1 MLLITTLFNQNS
13 HISILGKY
21 MTFND
26 RLTMKIIK
34 KLLLSPWTALVTLVL
49 VLGIKIAEPVFVEST
64 RLNYFDQL
72 ITSREATVNKNIYTV
87 NIDEAALDKYGQW
100 PLPRGE
106 YAKIVEDLYR
116 RGAGLVVLNII
127 MPDSDR
133 SKQDA
138 VLARAMEKFPVVLGS
153 VPSERTKNTPRTP
166 GSAVINSEF
175 QDQIVQYPGLIAN
188 VPLLENAAAGVGIVN
203 TLPEIDGVNRRLPLI
218 VSVNEKIYASMSIE
232 VLRVAAGD
240 NTVQVKLSP
249 IGVEKMRI
257 PKFGP
262 ITTDELGRIWVDTT
276 QKSKSTGL
284 TELPANFDGAIVIV
298 GTSAAGLGNPVPTAQ
313 GAMWPQDYQAAAIG
327 TMINGVNIQRPDY
340 ADGLEIIAIASAGI
354 LLLILTRWVYVGL
367 ASVVVLTVGGYFASR
382 WAFVNYLFLFD
393 ATAFIGSTV
402 LVALHAY
409 GVKFV
414 SEFLQ
419 KQAIKKQFAGYCS
432 KEVVEMLQ
440 KDPDLI
446 KRGVRKDVSVMFS
459 DLRGFTPIGEH
470 YGDDVAGLGKYM
482 NGYMDAISK
491 PIMDNK
497 GMVIKYVG
505 DASMHIHGA
514 PIEDTNHARTIVA
527 VGLQMLDAVDAYTK
541 EMEAQG
547 LPPAAM
553 GWGCNTGI
561 GFIGEM
567 GSTDRHSY
575 DILGDMVS
583 TAARLEARCK
593 AYGVLCII
601 GAETYNRTK
610 DDFFYLMIDNLQ
622 PKGKSVA
629 DLIYTA
635 LRPNGD
641 DWSKDLVRYNEMQLL
656 YKSKKF
662 DEAAAMCSKMK
673 GTFGGQMDKYYKIW
687 IERCDFM
694 KQQDLG
700 DNWQGEFIAH
710 EK

>member
-1 MLLITTLFNQNS
+1 ML
-13 HISILGKY
+13 K
-21 MTFND
+21 
-26 RLTMKIIK
+26 KI
-34 KLLLSPWTALVTLVL
+34 LLSPWTALITLAL
-49 VLGIKIAEPVFVEST
+49 VLGIRVADPTFVENV
-64 RLNYFDQL
+64 RLKYFDEL
-72 ITSREATVNKNIYTV
+72 ITSKAPTENNIYTV
-87 NIDEAALDKYGQW
+87 NIDEDTITKYGQY
-100 PLPRGE
+100 PFPRDV
-106 YAKIVEDLYR
+106 YAKIIEDLYKR
-116 RGAGLVVLNII
+116 NAGLVVFNVLL
-127 MPDSDR
+127 SEEDR
-133 SKQDA
+133 SGKDR
-138 VLARAMEKFPVVLGS
+138 VLAETMNKFPVIL
-153 VPSERTKNTPRTP
+153 PNTPENKNKNTPRKPST
-166 GSAVINSEF
+166 AVIGAEHSHV
-175 QDQIVQYPGLIAN
+175 ITQYAGIMAN
-188 VPLLENAAAGVGIVN
+188 VPILESRAVGTGTIH
-203 TLPEIDGVNRRLPLI
+203 TDPENDNVVRRMPLVIAVDGVVYPSLAM
-218 VSVNEKIYASMSIE
+218 EA
-232 VLRVAAGD
+232 LRVAAGD
-240 NTVQVKLSP
+240 STTQIKLNEN
-249 IGVEKMRI
+249 GVEKMRI

-262 ITTDELGRIWVDTT
+262 ITTDSAGRVWIDWSQRSRSVSAAD
-276 QKSKSTGL
+276 
-284 TELPANFDGAIVIV
+284 LPKDFAGAVVIV
-298 GTSAAGLGNPVPTAQ
+298 GVAATGLGNPVPTPVQ
-313 GAMWPQDYQAAAIG
+313 GTWPQDVQAAVLG
-327 TMINGVNIQRPDY
+327 TMFNGVVIQRPDY
-340 ADGLEIIAIASAGI
+340 ADGVEIIALLAFG
-354 LLLILTRWVYVGL
+354 LLLIFLSRWTYVGIC
-367 ASVVVLTVGGYFASR
+367 ATVVIVGAVVPGTMY
-382 WAFVNYLFLFD
+382 AFTNWLILSD
-393 ATAFIGSTV
+393 ATAISFGLI
-402 LVALHAY
+402 LVALHTY

-470 YGDDVAGLGKYM
+470 YGDDVGGLGKYM
-482 NGYMDAISK
+482 NGYMDAISR

-514 PIEDTNHARTIVA
+514 PIDDPNHARTIVQ
-527 VGLQMLDAVDAYTK
+527 VGLEMLDAVDAYTK

-593 AYGVLCII
+593 AYGVLAII

-610 DDFFYLMIDNLQ
+610 DDFFYLLLDNLQ
-622 PKGKSVA
+622 PKGKTVA
-629 DLIYTA
+629 DLIYTVI
-635 LRPNGD
+635 RTRGED
-641 DWSKDLVRYNEMQLL
+641 YSKDKVQHELMHAL
-656 YKSKKF
+656 YKAKKF
-662 DEAAAMCSKMK
+662 DEAAAMCKKLK
-673 GTFGGQMDKYYKIW
+673 GNFGGQMDKYYKIW

-700 DNWQGEFIAH
+700 DNWNGEFVAH

>member
-1 MLLITTLFNQNS
+1 MMKNKLTILKKSLVSPLWALFTVAVLTVIMASNTS
-13 HISILGKY
+13 FLESI
-21 MTFND
+21 
-26 RLTMKIIK
+26 
-34 KLLLSPWTALVTLVL
+34 KL
-49 VLGIKIAEPVFVEST
+49 
-64 RLNYFDQL
+64 RYFDQL
-72 ITSREATVNKNIYTV
+72 ITSKEPTVNNIYTV
-87 NIDEAALDKYGQW
+87 NIDEAALDKLGQW
-100 PLPRGE
+100 PPARGE
-106 YAKIVEDLYR
+106 YAQIISELYKR
-116 RGAGLVVLNII
+116 NAGLVVWNIL
-127 MPDSDR
+127 MPEMDR
-133 SKQDA
+133 LRQDGQLASILKQY
-138 VLARAMEKFPVVLGS
+138 PVVLNN
-153 VPSERTKNTPRTP
+153 VPAGATKNQPRNP
-166 GSAVINSEF
+166 GVSIINPEYANT
-175 QDQIVQYPGLIAN
+175 IVQYPGIIAN
-188 VPLLENAAAGVGIVN
+188 IPLLENNAAGVGISN
-203 TLPEIDGVNRRLPLI
+203 TLPEIDGVNRRLPLV
-218 VSVNEKIYASMSIE
+218 VSVDGKLYPSVSLE
-232 VLRVAAGD
+232 VLRIAAGD
-240 NTVQVKLSP
+240 PSFQIKLSEL
-249 IGVEKMRI
+249 GVDKMRI

-262 ITTDELGRIWVDTT
+262 IPTDELGRVWIDIT
-276 QKSKSTGL
+276 QKSVPVSL
-284 TELPANFDGAIVIV
+284 TELPKDFQGAIVIV
-298 GTSAAGLGNPVPTAQ
+298 GPTAAGIGNPVPTSA
-313 GAMWPQDYQAAAIG
+313 GAIWPHELHAAVIG
-327 TMINGVNIQRPDY
+327 TMFNKVNIERPQW
-340 ADGLEIIAIASAGI
+340 AAGAEVLTFVIFGIA
-354 LLLILTRWVYVGL
+354 LVLLTRWVYVGL
-367 ASVVVLTVGGYFASR
+367 LSMVALVAISIGGSY
-382 WAFVNYLFLFD
+382 YLFSNHLLLFD
-393 ATAFIGSTV
+393 GFTSGVGLV

-409 GVKFV
+409 GIKFV

-440 KDPDLI
+440 KDPELI

-470 YGDDVAGLGKYM
+470 YGDDVGGLAKYM

-514 PIEDTNHARTIVA
+514 PIDDPDHAKTMIR
-527 VGLQMLDAVDAYTK
+527 VGLEMLDAVDAYTK

-553 GWGCNTGI
+553 GWGVNSGI

-593 AYGVLCII
+593 AYGVLNIV

-610 DDFFYLMIDNLQ
+610 DDFFYLMLDNLQ

-635 LRPNGD
+635 LRPKGAD
-641 DWSKDLVRYNEMQLL
+641 YSKDKEKHDKMHAL
-656 YKSKKF
+656 YKAKKF
-662 DEAAAMCSKMK
+662 DEAAAMCKTMK
-673 GTFGGQMDKYYKIW
+673 GLFGGQMDKYYKIW
-687 IERCDFM
+687 IERCEFM

-700 DNWQGEFIAH
+700 PNWNGEFIAH

>member
-1 MLLITTLFNQNS
+1 MLKK
-13 HISILGKY
+13 IL
-21 MTFND
+21 T
-26 RLTMKIIK
+26 
-34 KLLLSPWTALVTLVL
+34 SPWTALLTLAL
-49 VLGIKIAEPVFVEST
+49 VVGIRIADPAFVESV
-64 RLNYFDQL
+64 RLRYFDTL
-72 ITSREATVNKNIYTV
+72 ITSKAPTENNIVTV
-87 NIDEAALDKYGQW
+87 NIDEDSLNKYGQW
-100 PLPRGE
+100 PLPRAE
-106 YAKIVEDLYR
+106 YAKIIEDLYK
-116 RGAGLVVLNII
+116 RGAGLVVLNVL
-127 MPDSDR
+127 MPEADR
-133 SKQDA
+133 TGGDA
-138 VLARAMEKFPVVLGS
+138 VLANTMKEYPIILSSVGAEKNKNSARKFGLVVIGPYAAPV
-153 VPSERTKNTPRTP
+153 PT
-166 GSAVINSEF
+166 
-175 QDQIVQYPGLIAN
+175 YPGIIAN
-188 VPLLENAAAGVGIVN
+188 VPRLENSAVGIGTTN
-203 TLPEIDGVNRRLPLI
+203 TLPEIDGVNRRMPLLTQ
-218 VSVNEKIYASMSIE
+218 VEDNTGTFIYPSLSMEI
-232 VLRVAAGD
+232 LRVAAGD
-240 NTVQVKLSP
+240 TTQQVKLNEY
-249 IGVEKMRI
+249 GVEKMRI

-262 ITTDELGRIWVDTT
+262 IATDQFGRVWIDWS
-276 QKSKSTGL
+276 QKNQSYSL
-284 TELPANFDGAIVIV
+284 VNLPKDLKGAVVIV
-298 GTSAAGLGNPVPTAQ
+298 GPTAAGIANPLPTAV
-313 GAMWPQDYQAAAIG
+313 GAQWPHDVQAAVVG
-327 TMINGVNIQRPDY
+327 TMFNGVNIQRPDY
-340 ADGLEIIAIASAGI
+340 ADGVEILAIAIAGI
-354 LLLILTRWVYVGL
+354 VLLFLTRYVYVGL
-367 ASVVVLTVGGYFASR
+367 GATILLLVGGVGGSFYLFNSQ
-382 WAFVNYLFLFD
+382 LFLFD
-393 ATAFIGSTV
+393 ATGFGLGIL

-482 NGYMDAISK
+482 NGYMDAISR
-491 PIMDNK
+491 PILDNK

-514 PIEDTNHARTIVA
+514 PIEDPNHAHTIVK
-527 VGLQMLDAVDAYTK
+527 VGLDMLDAVDAYTK

-610 DDFFYLMIDNLQ
+610 DDFFYLCIDNLQ

-629 DLIYTA
+629 DLIYTV
-635 LRPNGD
+635 LRPKGA
-641 DWSKDLVRYNEMQLL
+641 DWSKDLVKYNEMQAL
-656 YKSKKF
+656 YKAKKF
-662 DEAAAMCSKMK
+662 DEAAEMCKKLK

-687 IERCDFM
+687 IERCEFM
-694 KQQDLG
+694 KQQNLG
-700 DNWQGEFIAH
+700 PDWKGEFIAS

>member
-1 MLLITTLFNQNS
+1 MLKKILI
-13 HISILGKY
+13 
-21 MTFND
+21 
-26 RLTMKIIK
+26 
-34 KLLLSPWTALVTLVL
+34 SPWTALLTLVL
-49 VLGIKIAEPVFVEST
+49 VLGIRVADPTFVESV
-64 RLNYFDQL
+64 RLRYFDTL
-72 ITSREATVNKNIYTV
+72 ITNKVPTENNIYTV

-100 PLPRGE
+100 PLPRAE
-106 YAKIVEDLYR
+106 YAKIIKELYA
-116 RGAGLVVLNII
+116 RGAGLVVLNVL
-127 MPDSDR
+127 MAEPDRTGGDGILGHALKSN
-133 SKQDA
+133 
-138 VLARAMEKFPVVLGS
+138 PVILPS
-153 VPSERTKNTPRTP
+153 VPSNKTKNIPRVP
-166 GSAVINSEF
+166 GSAVLGPEWL
-175 QDQIVQYPGLIAN
+175 DQIVTYPGLIAN
-188 VPLLENAAAGVGIVN
+188 VPQLENSATGVGIVS

-218 VSVNEKIYASMSIE
+218 VAVDGKLYPSIAME
-232 VLRVAAGD
+232 TLRVAAGD
-240 NTVQVKLSP
+240 STFQVKLNDG
-249 IGVEKMRI
+249 GVEKMRI

-262 ITTDELGRIWVDTT
+262 VTTDNLGRIWIDWSQENKQV
-276 QKSKSTGL
+276 SL
-284 TELPANFDGAIVIV
+284 INLPEDFVGAIVVV
-298 GTSAAGLGNPVPTAQ
+298 GPTAAGIANPVPTSK
-313 GAMWPQDYQAAAIG
+313 GAVFPQDVQATAMA
-327 TMINGVNIQRPDY
+327 TMINNVVIQRPDY
-340 ADGLEIIAIASAGI
+340 ADGLEIIAITVAG
-354 LLLILTRWVYVGL
+354 LLLLFLTRWTYVGL
-367 ASVVVLTVGGYFASR
+367 GATIVLAVGGVVASR
-382 WAFVNYLFLFD
+382 YAFSNFLFLFD
-393 ATAFIGSTV
+393 ATAFTAGTI

-432 KEVVEMLQ
+432 KEVVELLQ

-482 NGYMDAISK
+482 NGYMDAISQ
-491 PIMDNK
+491 PMLDNK

-514 PIEDTNHARTIVA
+514 PIEDPDHARTIVR
-527 VGLQMLDAVDAYTK
+527 VGLEMLDRVDEYTK
-541 EMEAQG
+541 LMEAQG

-553 GWGCNTGI
+553 GWGCNSGI

-567 GSTDRHSY
+567 GSTERHSY

-610 DDFFYLMIDNLQ
+610 DDFFYLMLDNLQ
-622 PKGKSVA
+622 PKGKTVA

-635 LRPNGD
+635 LRTRGID
-641 DWSKDLVRYNEMQLL
+641 YSKDKEQHEAMHAL
-656 YKSKKF
+656 YKQKKF
-662 DEAAAMCSKMK
+662 DEAAAMCKKLK
-673 GTFGGQMDKYYKIW
+673 GNFGGQMDKYYKIW

-700 DNWQGEFIAH
+700 DNWNGEFVAH